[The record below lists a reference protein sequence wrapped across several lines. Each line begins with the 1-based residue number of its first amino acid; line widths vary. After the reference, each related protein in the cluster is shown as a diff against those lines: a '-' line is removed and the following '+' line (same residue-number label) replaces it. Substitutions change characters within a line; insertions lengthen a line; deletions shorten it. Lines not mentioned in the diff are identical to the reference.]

1 MPKVPVV
8 EQKEL
13 DKVTISLKDVVAAPK
28 SRVAQADAAGTPSVG
43 LALADIQ
50 AEHKQRAAYISH
62 IQQYVSGERTDAP
75 GRVEPNVSV

>member
-8 EQKEL
+8 EQGAL
-13 DKVTISLKDVVAAPK
+13 DKVTISLEDVVASPK
-28 SRVAQADAAGTPSVG
+28 KKDEVVRTPSVG

-62 IQQYVSGERTDAP
+62 IQQYVSGQRNDAP
-75 GRVEPNVSV
+75 GRVEPNVPV